1 MLFLFSFCKLSY
13 LGDGRLQLNSKY
25 KIDIGNDE
33 PIEVS
38 KLKLFK
44 FDRPTR
50 NVEMEIM
57 LYENLSGESF
67 DNTANDT
74 KSNITLEEAK
84 KEVR

>member
-1 MLFLFSFCKLSY
+1 M
-13 LGDGRLQLNSKY
+13 
-25 KIDIGNDE
+25 
-33 PIEVS
+33 
-38 KLKLFK
+38 KLFK
-44 FDRPTR
+44 FDRKQLESTNDHEQENAHR
-50 NVEMEIM
+50 TTGNAEMEIM